1 MAGRKSPLERTIVA
15 KVIAAA
21 KSLGWFAIK
30 IHGNA
35 FQIAGLPDVLAIKG
49 GRAVWMECKRPGLAP
64 SQIQVRR
71 MAELASAGCNV
82 AVVFSGS
89 DATAFL
95 TQIDGVL

>member
-35 FQIAGLPDVLAIKG
+35 FQMAGLPDVLAVKG
-49 GRAVWMECKRPGLAP
+49 GRAVWMECKRPGEEP
-64 SQIQVRR
+64 TRVQVHR
-71 MAELASAGCNV
+71 MRELSEAGCPCT
-82 AVVFSGS
+82 VVFSAG
-89 DATAFL
+89 DAREFL
-95 TQIDGVL
+95 EPLS